1 MTHRRIRPFLDS
13 LRTEIAGGLR
23 FAAVFMAVFL
33 LFTTFVFA
41 LFYIPSGSMR
51 PALEVGDRFAVSKW
65 AYGYSRF
72 SLPWGLPRLLPH
84 AKGRIFGRLP
94 RRGDVV
100 VFVSPKDNLVM
111 VKRVIGLPGDV
122 IETRGGRLYIN
133 GRRVARTF
141 LRLSRYR
148 DPHGQIRTAQ
158 VYAERF
164 AGARRAHRIYE
175 VSNHMVLDGWS
186 PDDSGP
192 FTVRPGHV
200 FVMGDNRDNSND
212 SRSPHGPG
220 QIPLENLVGKAET
233 VLFTLARCRH
243 EPGLD
248 CPPPRLWRLM

>member
-1 MTHRRIRPFLDS
+1 MTRRRISSFVDS
-13 LRTEIAGGLR
+13 VKAEMAEWLR
-23 FAAVFMAVFL
+23 FAAVFAGVFL

-51 PALEVGDRFAVSKW
+51 PTLEVGDRFVVSKW
-65 AYGYSRF
+65 AYGFSRF
-72 SLPWGLPRLLPH
+72 SLPWGLARLLPH
-84 AKGRIFGRLP
+84 TRGRVFGHMP
-94 RRGDVV
+94 ERGDVV
-100 VFVSPKDNLVM
+100 VFVSPRNAMVM

-133 GRRVARTF
+133 GRRIARTF
-141 LRLSRYR
+141 LRISRYR
-148 DPHGQIRTAQ
+148 DHHGQIRTAQ

-164 AGARRAHRIYE
+164 AGAKRTHTVYE
-175 VSNHMVLDGWS
+175 LSNQTVLDGWS

-192 FTVRPGHV
+192 FTVQEGHV

-212 SRSPHGPG
+212 SRSPNGPG
-220 QIPLENLVGKAET
+220 QIPLENLVGKAEV